1 MNIMTSLS
9 RPVLV
14 LNKMWIPIR
23 VASVKRCLK
32 LIFADKASLVD
43 PSDYSV
49 YTWEEWMT
57 LDAANDEYVIPTTR
71 DNIKI
76 PEVIVLLK
84 YDKVYTKDLRL
95 TKRNIYIRDKYKC
108 QYTGKQLNFDEANI
122 DHVIPRSRGGKNT
135 WDNLVV
141 CTKEINSIKGDKT
154 PEEAGLKLI
163 KKPVKPTPSCPHR
176 LMDPKF
182 NMPESW
188 SKFIKTNR

>member
-1 MNIMTSLS
+1 MSSLN

-32 LIFADKASLVD
+32 LIFSDKASLVD

-49 YTWEEWMT
+49 YSWEEWML
-57 LDAANDEYVIPTTR
+57 LDTASDEYVIPTTR
-71 DNIKI
+71 DSIKI

-95 TKRNIYIRDKYKC
+95 TKRNIYIRDKYRC

-122 DHVIPRSRGGKNT
+122 DHIIPRSRGGKNT

-141 CTKEINSIKGDKT
+141 CTKEINSIKGDRT

-163 KKPVKPTPSCPHR
+163 KQPVKSVAAGPHK

-182 NMPESW
+182 KMPESW
-188 SKFIKTNR
+188 SKFIKN

>member
-1 MNIMTSLS
+1 MLSLN

-32 LIFADKASLVD
+32 LVFADKASLID
-43 PSDYSV
+43 PDNYSI
-49 YTWEEWMT
+49 YSWDEWAK
-57 LDAANDEYVIPTTR
+57 LNSSNDEYSISTTSGS
-71 DNIKI
+71 IKI

-95 TKRNIYIRDKYKC
+95 TKRNIYIRDRYKC
-108 QYTGKQLNFDEANI
+108 QYTGKQLNFNEANI
-122 DHVIPRSRGGKNT
+122 DHIIPRARGGKNT

-163 KKPVKPTPSCPHR
+163 KKPVKPTLDGPHR
-176 LMDPKF
+176 LLDPKF
-182 NMPESW
+182 KMPDSW
-188 SKFIKTNR
+188 NKFIKSNK